1 MKSTET
7 DDATIP
13 PGSGLSTET
22 LANPGSARSAVV
34 RSVVTAVGL
43 TDVGCRKVPFHRMID
58 PATKFVPFTVRVK
71 GPLVPAFALDGLREI
86 FIGAPL
92 WRALIL
98 NDAPAEVPPPGGG
111 FVTEIS
117 ATEGFVTS
125 AASTVMVK

>member
-1 MKSTET
+1 MKSTEM

-22 LANPGSARSAVV
+22 LAKPGSARSAVV

-71 GPLVPAFALDGLREI
+71 GPLVPAFALDGLKEI
-86 FIGAPL
+86 FIGAPFCS
-92 WRALIL
+92 ALIL
-98 NDAPAEVPPPGGG
+98 NDAPEEVPPPGGG

-117 ATEGFVTS
+117 ATSGLVTS